1 MKYYILNGSFREDRP
16 EGPAFKAALDA
27 HHAYL
32 EPFVTSGKI
41 LVSGPK
47 PGGGGIM
54 VLRAQ
59 DMEEVQTLIAKDP
72 FVTGGVQTYDV
83 TEFKPFNLQ
92 PEVKDWF
99 SK

>member
-1 MKYYILNGSFREDRP
+1 MKYFILNGTFRPDRP
-16 EGPAFKAALDA
+16 EGPAFKEALGA

-32 EPFVTSGKI
+32 DPMVASGKI

-54 VLRAQ
+54 VMKAENV
-59 DMEEVQTLIAKDP
+59 EEIQAIIANDP
-72 FVTGGVQTYDV
+72 FVVRGVQTYEV
-83 TEFKPFNLQ
+83 TEFMAFNVQ

-99 SK
+99 GK

>member
-1 MKYYILNGSFREDRP
+1 MKYYILNGTFRPDRP
-16 EGPAFKAALDA
+16 EGPAFKEALDA

-32 EPFVTSGKI
+32 NPMVASGKI

-54 VLRAQ
+54 LLKAE
-59 DMEEVQTLIAKDP
+59 DMAEVQALIDNDP
-72 FVTGGVQTYDV
+72 FVIRGVQTYAV
-83 TEFKPFNLQ
+83 TEFMAFNVQ

-99 SK
+99 GK